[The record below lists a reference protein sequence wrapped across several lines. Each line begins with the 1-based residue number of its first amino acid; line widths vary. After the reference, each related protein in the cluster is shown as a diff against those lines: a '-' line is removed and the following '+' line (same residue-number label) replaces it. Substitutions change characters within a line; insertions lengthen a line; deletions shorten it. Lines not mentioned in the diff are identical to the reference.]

1 MLEVELVGRAQQLV
15 DCVDEDLSELVTVG
29 MFALRMRTL
38 LLQKRLIK
46 SSFV

>member
-1 MLEVELVGRAQQLV
+1 MDLVGRAQQLV

-29 MFALRMRTL
+29 MFGLRTF

>member
-1 MLEVELVGRAQQLV
+1 MLEAELVGRAQQLV
-15 DCVDEDLSELVTVG
+15 DCVDEELSELVTVG
-29 MFALRMRTL
+29 LFALRTL

>member
-1 MLEVELVGRAQQLV
+1 MLEVELVGRAQQLA
-15 DCVDEDLSELVTVG
+15 DCLDEELSELVTVG
-29 MFALRMRTL
+29 MFALRTL

>member
-1 MLEVELVGRAQQLV
+1 MVEVELVGRAQQLV
-15 DCVDEDLSELVTVG
+15 DCVDEDLSELVTVA
-29 MFALRMRTL
+29 MFALRTL

>member
-15 DCVDEDLSELVTVG
+15 DCVDEELSELVTVG
-29 MFALRMRTL
+29 MFALRAL

>member
-1 MLEVELVGRAQQLV
+1 MLKVELVGRAQQLV
-15 DCVDEDLSELVTVG
+15 DCLDEELSELVTVG
-29 MFALRMRTL
+29 MFALRTL

>member
-1 MLEVELVGRAQQLV
+1 MLKVDLVGAQQLV
-15 DCVDEDLSELVTVG
+15 DCVDEELSELVTVG
-29 MFALRMRTL
+29 MFALRTF